1 MQKKK
6 MNRQCAICRRAGEKL
21 FLKGEKCQGPKC
33 LLLKRNFIPGQ
44 HGNKRKHA
52 KLSVYGK
59 QLAEKRKVQKI
70 YGLRER
76 QFANYVKEAATKKG
90 NTGEYL
96 LNFLEAR
103 LDNVVY
109 RIGLASSRRMARQIT
124 NHGLIAVNGKK
135 LDVPSYRVRVGDI
148 ITVKETAKQKTLF
161 NKISE
166 KLAKIEATSWL
177 AVDAKQVSAK
187 MLNVPS
193 VETPSFDIK
202 LVIEFY
208 SRKL

>member
-1 MQKKK
+1 